1 MVVLCS
7 VYLYTNTYTK
17 KEMRPIGSVT
27 VDIAMKFPIADS
39 FAVESRPELEP
50 SCSLK
55 FFQSLASFLEDK
67 AFMSTV

>member
-1 MVVLCS
+1 
-7 VYLYTNTYTK
+7 
-17 KEMRPIGSVT
+17 MRPIGSVT

-39 FAVESRPELEP
+39 FALGSRPELEP